1 MWGDAKNVRKGDI
14 LFVRNSWFSCFY
26 YLYQGFKRG
35 IKPKKRWN
43 LDKCTTGKV
52 LRVIQDV
59 THHGGD
65 ESYTYSPLVEYSVEG
80 VIYTSSSQVTP
91 WKYGVW
97 EYAKE
102 GDICKVWYKS
112 SSPEVFFVEPS
123 DELYGRC
130 KTNSFILKVFVPIY
144 FLAFIFMMYGCAV
157 LGADAFFSLFKMS

>member
-1 MWGDAKNVRKGDI
+1 MLGKVIFFLLGTLGLVAFIIYTRA
-14 LFVRNSWFSCFY
+14 LR
-26 YLYQGFKRG
+26 RG

-80 VIYTSSSQVTP
+80 VI
-91 WKYGVW
+91 
-97 EYAKE
+97 
-102 GDICKVWYKS
+102 
-112 SSPEVFFVEPS
+112 
-123 DELYGRC
+123 
-130 KTNSFILKVFVPIY
+130 PIY